1 MATRETIRKKANAL
15 VAEMEAQRSGVYE
28 LRLPSLHEKQR
39 LIAENGS
46 RVRVVCCGRRFG
58 KSMLAA
64 CECIARAMQGKHR
77 CWWVAPTYNNT
88 MAAWETLM
96 QYSRDVPGVQVYK
109 DQMLITYPGGGRVKV
124 VSGMN
129 PDNLRG
135 DGLDFVVF
143 DEAAYGQEELWVK
156 VLQPALMD
164 RSGSAL
170 LISSPNGMNWF
181 YREYQR
187 GLLGED
193 GYASFHFTTYD
204 NPLIAKAD
212 IDRQQ
217 RTMSKKDFQQ
227 EIMALFVEDAT
238 SVFRGVDDAVR
249 SKVEDEPLPGCT
261 YVMGLD
267 WGRKHDYT
275 AISVWNAEGQYE
287 VMLDRFSEIGFDV
300 QIGRI
305 MAAVARWKVAA
316 VYAEENAPG
325 LPNIE
330 RMQQYG
336 VPVRS
341 IYMTNPR
348 KKQLVENF
356 ALGLEKGEVGL
367 LADEIANNELRAY
380 AEEVNVRTGFIKYNA
395 PSGMHDDTVVARML
409 AYDAVMGGNARIG
422 RSMVRYA

>member
-1 MATRETIRKKANAL
+1 MATRKMIREHADRLARDTEKPQAGNH
-15 VAEMEAQRSGVYE
+15 E
-28 LRLPSLHEKQR
+28 LRLPLLHENQK
-39 LIAENGS
+39 LIAECDA

-58 KSMLAA
+58 KSTLAA
-64 CECIARAMQGKHR
+64 CECIARAMALQHR

-88 MAAWETLM
+88 MAAWEAL
-96 QYSRDVPGVQVYK
+96 QELSRGLPGVQVFK
-109 DQMLITYPGGGRVKV
+109 DAMLITYPQGGRVKV

-143 DEAAYGQEELWVK
+143 DEAAYGQEMLWVK

-164 RSGSAL
+164 RNGRAL

-187 GLLGED
+187 GLEGRN
-193 GYASFHFTTYD
+193 GYRSFHFTTYD
-204 NPLIAKAD
+204 NPLIAREN
-212 IDRQQ
+212 IDAQKE
-217 RTMSKKDFQQ
+217 TMSAKDFQQ
-227 EIMALFVEDAT
+227 EIMASFVEDAT
-238 SVFRGVDDAVR
+238 SVFRGIDSAVR
-249 SKVEDEPLPGCT
+249 GRVEDGPLPAST
-261 YVMGLD
+261 YVMGMD

-287 VMLDRFSEIGFDV
+287 VQLDRFNEVGFDV
-300 QIGRI
+300 QIGRV
-305 MAAVARWKVAA
+305 MALASKWKVTAI
-316 VYAEENAPG
+316 YSEENAPG

-336 VPVRS
+336 LPVRAV
-341 IYMTNPR
+341 YMTAPK
-348 KKQLVENF
+348 KKQLVENL
-356 ALGLEKGEVGL
+356 ALALEKSEIGL
-367 LADEIANNELRAY
+367 LPDEVANNELRAY
-380 AEEVNVRTGFIKYNA
+380 AEEVNARTGFIRYNA

-409 AYDAVMGGNARIG
+409 AYDAVRGGSVQIG